1 MRAEKTAMG
10 ALGLLVEDPAV
21 LEDSWEREPFVG
33 SPGGDM
39 DAVLTVRHVQ
49 ELLERGL
56 PLSAVR
62 MFQDGERIPQSAFA
76 RRREAGGRDRSALAD
91 ADAVTARVAAGAT
104 LVVDDLETFH
114 PPLAAFTAELSELTG
129 YDADCT
135 VFLTPSGKSRGLAP
149 HQDPV
154 SGFLRQLHGSKRWR
168 VSPGQERWPIRR
180 ERYDAGGAPDRA
192 PYLDVVLQQGQ
203 CLYIPRGWVHVG
215 ETTDEPSAH
224 LSVGLRAATWGEVLR
239 TLVAEAEL
247 RHEELRASLP
257 PAFSTADREEELRS
271 RAALLAAELLAVRW
285 EQVRPERFRLGRLPL
300 PAAAGSLAAALER
313 RGG

>member
-1 MRAEKTAMG
+1 MWAEKTVLG

-21 LEDSWEREPFVG
+21 LEDSWEREPFVS

-39 DAVLTVRHVQ
+39 DAVLTVQDVQ
-49 ELLERGL
+49 GLLEQGL

-62 MFQDGERIPQSAFA
+62 LFQEGRQIPQSTFA
-76 RRREAGGRDRSALAD
+76 RRRVAGGRDRSGLAD
-91 ADAVTARVAAGAT
+91 AAAVTAKVAAGAT

-114 PPLAAFTAELSELTG
+114 PPLAAFAAELSKVTG

-135 VFLTPSGKSRGLAP
+135 VFLTPSGRSRGLAP

-168 VSPGQERWPIRR
+168 VSPGQERWPARR
-180 ERYDAGGAPDRA
+180 TGYDAGGTPDRA
-192 PYLDVVLQQGQ
+192 PQLDVVLKEGQ
-203 CLYIPRGWVHVG
+203 CLYIPRGYVHVG
-215 ETTDEPSAH
+215 ETTDGPSAH

-271 RAALLAAELLAVRW
+271 RTALLAAELLAVRW
-285 EQVRPERFRLGRLPL
+285 EQLQPERFRHAQVPL
-300 PAAAGSLAAALER
+300 PAAPGSLAAALER
-313 RGG
+313 RAG